1 MATMK
6 LQSLGELQQIKKEI
20 AAQAQRKLEEQARLL
35 EAQRQDKK
43 RASQRN
49 LFLAAIGQ
57 VQPLPLTARADLRPA
72 PPPAQPLQLQRDEAA
87 ALQEALS
94 DEVDISSL
102 LDTDAQL
109 SFRRPGVGPDVT
121 QKLRRGKWTV
131 QRQIDLHG
139 LRSDDARSALTS
151 FIRTAHQQGIRCVRV
166 VHGKGLGSPGKT
178 PVLKDKV
185 QRWLVQKEEVI
196 AFVQAQP
203 SQGGAGALM
212 VLLQP
217 VLR

>member
-72 PPPAQPLQLQRDEAA
+72 PPPAHDYR
-87 ALQEALS
+87 QE
-94 DEVDISSL
+94 
-102 LDTDAQL
+102 
-109 SFRRPGVGPDVT
+109 PGE
-121 QKLRRGKWTV
+121 RG
-131 QRQIDLHG
+131 
-139 LRSDDARSALTS
+139 
-151 FIRTAHQQGIRCVRV
+151 
-166 VHGKGLGSPGKT
+166 
-178 PVLKDKV
+178 
-185 QRWLVQKEEVI
+185 
-196 AFVQAQP
+196 
-203 SQGGAGALM
+203 
-212 VLLQP
+212 
-217 VLR
+217 